1 MCEMKKIIAICL
13 AALMAAACKRSYPGL
28 YAPIVDP
35 DNPNPEVTVDRI
47 PITVSLTDPAYA
59 LVTGAATRGNGPFG
73 FWENEEDRRHWL
85 DAEFGIYAFL
95 TRNHVYDGPSNLS
108 AAEGGD
114 GVPMCLVDDRKAHI
128 SQACELVWDDAEPPY
143 YSAAWP
149 EHKYNFFLY
158 HIGDAAEYAPEERT
172 QARIVK
178 HIQVDGTQDVLS
190 AYARPDTED
199 AERLGDTD
207 VAKYLMNHAGD
218 LVYSTLSAR
227 QYIEPHFRVSHEMAR
242 VEFSVRKPLDEDLGT
257 GREVR
262 IMAVGMVV
270 PVRGEFTVAA
280 DWAGVSGDW
289 NDEANRPALGVEWS
303 AAEADMD
310 TLFIPTD
317 DTPDTFGSTYVKENA
332 LFSPEV
338 AVSDAEPGPTA
349 LGRTLLV
356 PAVERVK
363 FCLFYRYMTSHGDEA
378 QLNGALFESGT
389 EMEVNFQ
396 PGHRHEVV
404 LYVYGPKR
412 IAIEVDG
419 AGLAW
424 IDGGDIEVDGR

>member
-1 MCEMKKIIAICL
+1 M
-13 AALMAAACKRSYPGL
+13 
-28 YAPIVDP
+28 
-35 DNPNPEVTVDRI
+35 
-47 PITVSLTDPAYA
+47 
-59 LVTGAATRGNGPFG
+59 
-73 FWENEEDRRHWL
+73 
-85 DAEFGIYAFL
+85 
-95 TRNHVYDGPSNLS
+95 
-108 AAEGGD
+108 
-114 GVPMCLVDDRKAHI
+114 
-128 SQACELVWDDAEPPY
+128 
-143 YSAAWP
+143 
-149 EHKYNFFLY
+149 
-158 HIGDAAEYAPEERT
+158 
-172 QARIVK
+172 K

-207 VAKYLMNHAGD
+207 EAKYLMNHAGD
-218 LVYSTLSAR
+218 LVYSTMSAR

-242 VEFSVRKPLDEDLGT
+242 VEFSVRKPLDEDLGA

-270 PVRGEFTVAA
+270 PVRGDFTVAA

-338 AVSDAEPGPTA
+338 AVSDAQPGPTA
-349 LGRTLLV
+349 IGNPLLL
-356 PAVERVK
+356 PPVERAN
-363 FCLFYRYMTSHGDEA
+363 FYMLYRFVTDNADEA
-378 QLNGALFESGT
+378 ALNGAVFESSV
-389 EMEVNFQ
+389 EMPVNFQ
-396 PGHRHEVV
+396 SGHRHEVV
-404 LYVYGPKR
+404 LYVYGPQR
-412 IAIEVDG
+412 IAVEVDG

-424 IDGGDIEVDGR
+424 VDGGEIVVEGN